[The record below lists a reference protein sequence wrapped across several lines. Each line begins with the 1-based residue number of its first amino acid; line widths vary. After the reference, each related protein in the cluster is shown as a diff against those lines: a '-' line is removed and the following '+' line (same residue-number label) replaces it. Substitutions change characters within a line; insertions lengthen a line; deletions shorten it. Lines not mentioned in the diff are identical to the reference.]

1 MNENLELRKTALDNP
16 KDWRVYKI
24 SGVERTIIAR
34 KGGPTAS
41 DIKSKESYQELRN
54 NQKEFGVASMMAR
67 TRRMSMT
74 GELGEICETY
84 SSGKLTA
91 KFRGLVKGVEGPTG
105 RRPLT
110 PSKFGNQVE
119 GFEFNP
125 EFPFSNTFYPK
136 YFVHPGQGRGH
147 VILHFPGFIPEKSI
161 AFPEDATHFKLTA
174 KLVSISDFYFDEEDG
189 SYRPCN
195 PDHHGLT
202 DSFES
207 SMFPDLKIAIQPIT
221 AQLSIVPPKGLPEKV
236 GIFLLMGVKFYKY
249 QNSRYTFV
257 RNGSSCKVLKSF

>member
-1 MNENLELRKTALDNP
+1 MNENLELRKSAIDNP

-24 SGVERTIIAR
+24 SGVDRTIVAR
-34 KGGPTAS
+34 KGGPSAN

-67 TRRMSMT
+67 TMRMTMT
-74 GELGEICETY
+74 GDLGDICETY

-91 KFRGLVKGVEGPTG
+91 KFRGLVKGVDGPTG

-110 PSKFGNQVE
+110 PSKYGKQVE

-125 EFPFSNTFYPK
+125 EFPFGTTFYPK

-147 VILHFPGFIPEKSI
+147 VILHFPGFVPQSNI
-161 AFPEDATHFKLTA
+161 AFPAEATHFKLTA
-174 KLVSISDFYFDEEDG
+174 KLVSISDFYFDEEEA

-207 SMFPDLKIAIQPIT
+207 NMFPDLKIAIQPIT

-236 GIFLLMGVKFYKY
+236 GVFLLMGVKFYKY
-249 QNSRYTFV
+249 ENAKYTFV
-257 RNGSSCKVLKSF
+257 KNGSSCKVLKSF